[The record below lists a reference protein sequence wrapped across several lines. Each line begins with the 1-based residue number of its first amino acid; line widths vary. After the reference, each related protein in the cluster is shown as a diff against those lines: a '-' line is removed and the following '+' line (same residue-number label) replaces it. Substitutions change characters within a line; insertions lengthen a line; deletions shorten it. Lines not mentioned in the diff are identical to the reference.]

1 MNWSRAF
8 SSPDLVPPSTNYNEN
23 PEECSLEGVSTN
35 VKLLLKLIQD
45 HNEASTKDNDE
56 RMLQRVAGMIT
67 IIDDV
72 KSRIENFQ
80 SSGKKKELRRCHT
93 DVKHNAP
100 KDKRSQDPVTDEKER
115 LRKELNASL
124 AAQKNLEVMCSSLGK
139 EKDIIASELARKVQE
154 LNGMEELT
162 NDLKAQNEIL
172 LGKLQTC
179 KEEHKEKKSGGM
191 EAQGNIA
198 LLERNKTL
206 AEKLLKSLDAYRSLK
221 RKFKDTKEE
230 NIAILAAMEEMGM
243 EVKAGL
249 DRICSLKQRM
259 AASKNKQP
267 VDNVEEEISALEHL
281 FEGFNIKITK
291 YGHNKKSDC
300 VKPKAGINASKPS
313 VLA

>member
-1 MNWSRAF
+1 MI
-8 SSPDLVPPSTNYNEN
+8 LYNV
-23 PEECSLEGVSTN
+23 LGVSTN

-45 HNEASTKDNDE
+45 HNEAGTKDNDE
-56 RMLQRVAGMIT
+56 RMLQRVAGMMT

-80 SSGKKKELRRCHT
+80 SSGMKKELRRCRT

-100 KDKRSQDPVTDEKER
+100 KDKKSQDPVADEKET

-124 AAQKNLEVMCSSLGK
+124 AAQKNLEIMCSSLGK
-139 EKDIIASELARKVQE
+139 EKDIIASELARNVQE

-162 NDLKAQNEIL
+162 NDLKAQNENL

-191 EAQGNIA
+191 EAQGNMS

-267 VDNVEEEISALEHL
+267 VNNVEEEISALEHL
-281 FEGFNIKITK
+281 FEGFNMKITK
-291 YGHNKKSDC
+291 YSHNKKSDC
-300 VKPKAGINASKPS
+300 VKPKPGINASKPS